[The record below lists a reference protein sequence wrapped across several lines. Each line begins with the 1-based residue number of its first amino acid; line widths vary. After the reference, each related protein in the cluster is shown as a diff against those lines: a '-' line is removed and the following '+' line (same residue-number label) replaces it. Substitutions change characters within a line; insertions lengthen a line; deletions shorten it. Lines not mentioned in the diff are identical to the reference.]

1 MIDDEVD
8 DMNSL
13 INVVLKTEIN
23 ILSEL
28 YRRLDNLDFLER
40 GEFSN
45 QYCFIGS
52 NLRMR
57 IFEVDV
63 NRPMIQYLIPS
74 NHSSNYYIV
83 TPFEEFFELCPDD
96 IKEKILFNLDLFKQ
110 A

>member
-1 MIDDEVD
+1 MIDDEFD
-8 DMNSL
+8 DINSL
-13 INVVLKTEIN
+13 VKKTKN
-23 ILSEL
+23 ILSKL

-45 QYCFIGS
+45 QYSFIGS

-57 IFEVDV
+57 IIEVDV

-83 TPFEEFFELCPDD
+83 TPFEEFFDMCPDD
-96 IKEKILFNLDLFKQ
+96 IKEKILFNLDLFR
-110 A
+110 

>member
-13 INVVLKTEIN
+13 INVVLKTEKN

-40 GEFSN
+40 REFSN
-45 QYCFIGS
+45 QYWFVGS
-52 NLRMR
+52 NLSMR

-74 NHSSNYYIV
+74 NHYSNYYIV
-83 TPFEEFFELCPDD
+83 TPFEEFFEMCPDD
-96 IKEKILFNLDLFKQ
+96 IKEKIIFNLDLFR
-110 A
+110 

>member
-1 MIDDEVD
+1 MIDDEFD
-8 DMNSL
+8 DINSL
-13 INVVLKTEIN
+13 VKKTKN

-45 QYCFIGS
+45 QYSFIGS

-57 IFEVDV
+57 IIGVDV

-83 TPFEEFFELCPDD
+83 TSFEEFFEMCPDD
-96 IKEKILFNLDLFKQ
+96 IKEKILFNLDLFR
-110 A
+110 

>member
-1 MIDDEVD
+1 MIDDEFD
-8 DMNSL
+8 DINSL
-13 INVVLKTEIN
+13 VKKTKN

-45 QYCFIGS
+45 QYSFIGS

-57 IFEVDV
+57 IFGVDV

-83 TPFEEFFELCPDD
+83 TPFEEFFEMCPDD
-96 IKEKILFNLDLFKQ
+96 IKEKILFNLDLFR
-110 A
+110 